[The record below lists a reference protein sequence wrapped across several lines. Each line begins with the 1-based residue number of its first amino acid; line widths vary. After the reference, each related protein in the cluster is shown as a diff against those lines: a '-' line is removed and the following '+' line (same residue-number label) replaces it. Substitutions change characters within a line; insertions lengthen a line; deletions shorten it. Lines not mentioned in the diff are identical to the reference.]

1 MSDQKAMKK
10 RLKVLMNLPENQV
23 CSDCSERSP
32 RWASLIVPP
41 PGAPPGSLKIG
52 AFSCLECSGAH
63 RRLGV
68 HIAFVRSINL
78 DSWKEEEVRAM
89 ENGGNAKVNAI
100 FEARLQQSGVSKP
113 TNHANGQ
120 TRERYIRDKYE
131 RRKFYD
137 PAAFDEYSSNSIA
150 RTPQQQQQRNGP
162 KRSVGPVSDAARQR
176 LERRSRL
183 GKSNSMSSNDSSQD
197 ERPSRSISRDG
208 SRKANR
214 GVKKKQIP
222 KAPASAPPPSVDF
235 LDFTSTPTLPTG
247 GNSKSNIDL
256 LAFEQPSETK
266 NSTCD
271 NVPPQSREL
280 PSNSAVTSDSRPA
293 VSEPKQQKTSSS
305 VSQDILSLYGGN
317 SSQQPQ
323 AFGAGNAMN
332 NTGMMMM
339 NNGNTMNN
347 MANTMAMM
355 QQMNLQQQPQGNVMM
370 QQQQPNMSQQQR
382 MMLQQQQQQMVMQQ
396 RQMMMQQQNSN
407 SMQQQQMMLM
417 QQQAQQQQMNNMMMM
432 QGMSPGGPVPTGS
445 NGNSKQPAQQ
455 DPVKKDPFAQFGHNA
470 FRP

>member
-1 MSDQKAMKK
+1 
-10 RLKVLMNLPENQV
+10 
-23 CSDCSERSP
+23 
-32 RWASLIVPP
+32 
-41 PGAPPGSLKIG
+41 
-52 AFSCLECSGAH
+52 
-63 RRLGV
+63 
-68 HIAFVRSINL
+68 
-78 DSWKEEEVRAM
+78 M

-137 PAAFDEYSSNSIA
+137 PASFDEFSSNSFA
-150 RTPQQQQQRNGP
+150 STPQQQRNGP

-197 ERPSRSISRDG
+197 ERPSRSSSRDG

-214 GVKKKQIP
+214 GVKKKQIA
-222 KAPASAPPPSVDF
+222 KAPASAPPPAVDF
-235 LDFTSTPTLPTG
+235 LDFTSTPTLSTG

-256 LAFEQPSETK
+256 LAFEQPSQTK
-266 NSTCD
+266 NNTSD
-271 NVPPQSREL
+271 NGPPQSREL
-280 PSNSAVTSDSRPA
+280 PSNSAITSDSRPA

-355 QQMNLQQQPQGNVMM
+355 QQMNLQQQPQGNIMM

-382 MMLQQQQQQMVMQQ
+382 MVLQQQQQQMLMQQ

-417 QQQAQQQQMNNMMMM
+417 QQQAQQQQMNNRMMM
-432 QGMSPGGPVPTGS
+432 QGMNPGGGEGRFGSSMGTGPVPNGS
-445 NGNSKQPAQQ
+445 NGNSKQPAQP